1 MDLELNINIA
11 DIFHI
16 NNIIFGN
23 NSRGEQVR
31 GHLLT
36 SSNTR
41 NRSNMLSIKPDS
53 GDEFYH
59 NKVQQ
64 ESNNMVKDEP
74 VVMSDSPQLEYT
86 TSQEKHLALARWLI
100 QTQTWGKNIIKILCP
115 SLVKTLWITT
125 RTYSTFN
132 WIMIL
137 IRP

>member
-1 MDLELNINIA
+1 MVAPNRDTGNITFHTSTFQTIAKNMDLELNINIA
-11 DIFHI
+11 DRFYV

-23 NSRGEQVR
+23 NSRGEQVK

-41 NRSNMLSIKPDS
+41 NRSNMPSIKPDS

-86 TSQEKHLALARWLI
+86 TSQEKHLALARWLT
-100 QTQTWGKNIIKILCP
+100 QTQT
-115 SLVKTLWITT
+115 
-125 RTYSTFN
+125 
-132 WIMIL
+132 
-137 IRP
+137 